1 MDAAACNPAFSPQLA
16 AQLEELGV
24 VAVLV
29 IDQLRD
35 AVPVAQALAEGGV
48 RAIELTLRTP
58 VALAC
63 VREIRAAV
71 PEMLVGVGTILT
83 AQQVDQV
90 VQAGAAFGVAP
101 GMNPLTVEAA
111 RRGGLSFA
119 PGVCTPTDIELA
131 LQAQCSL
138 LKFFPCEPCGGL
150 PYLRS
155 IAAPFAHLGVRFIP
169 LGGIDLTN
177 AQTYLEEPL
186 IQAIGG
192 SWIAPR
198 ALIQQGRWQQ
208 ITDNASAAKRLVAA
222 LRDAVKGNAQ

>member
-1 MDAAACNPAFSPQLA
+1 MDDAAATPSFSPELA
-16 AQLEELGV
+16 AKLEALGV

-35 AVPVAQALAEGGV
+35 AIPVAQALAAGGV
-48 RAIELTLRTP
+48 QAIELTLRTP
-58 VALAC
+58 VALEC
-63 VREIRAAV
+63 VRQIRSAV
-71 PEMLVGVGTILT
+71 PDMLVGVGTILT

-101 GMNPLTVEAA
+101 GMNPLTVDAA

-131 LQAQCSL
+131 VQAGCSL

-150 PYLRS
+150 TYLRS
-155 IAAPFAHLGVRFIP
+155 IAAPFTHLGVRFIP
-169 LGGIDLTN
+169 LGGIDLAN
-177 AQTYLEEPL
+177 ARTYLDDPL
-186 IQAIGG
+186 IQAVGG

-198 ALIQQGRWQQ
+198 SLIQQGQWQA
-208 ITDNASAAKRLVAA
+208 ITDNASAAMQLVTSRRAA
-222 LRDAVKGNAQ
+222 AKGDAQ